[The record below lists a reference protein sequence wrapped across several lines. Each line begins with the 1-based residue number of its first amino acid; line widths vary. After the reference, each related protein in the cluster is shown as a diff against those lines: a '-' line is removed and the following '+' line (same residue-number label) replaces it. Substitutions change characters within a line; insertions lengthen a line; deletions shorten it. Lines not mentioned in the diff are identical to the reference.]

1 MRAFDGLRNAGRA
14 DQGERADL
22 PEIVAIERDVER
34 TDGNAA
40 AGRLEVTAD
49 LGGDRI
55 AATVDT
61 DEDEA
66 GVGLDR
72 PVKLR
77 GKLGKEP
84 SGSGLVE
91 DVVRQFRLGFA
102 RSVAGGSALARPRS
116 GGSIERAPA
125 AINVRV
131 LPSDPAFGSGVDPR
145 ETVPVG
151 SGMRMRSRSPS
162 RFRSRSPSTLP
173 RRAGV
178 SLPVLAFAAL
188 AFSPDPAAAQD
199 APALT
204 VDGPAVVLTGVPFSL
219 TVHTE
224 DGENA
229 RYRVTSASG
238 RELAAGTLPLRSET
252 TVNGLRAARGDL
264 PLTVE
269 VTSDQGTASETVDP
283 PRFPGWISLL
293 PPIIAIALALIFR
306 HVVVSLFFGIWLGG
320 FFIAGLNPVAGL
332 WRTVDTFIVPSLAD
346 PDNASI
352 LMFSALLSA
361 MVGVISRSGGTRGIV
376 EAVRPLATTPRR
388 AQLATFFAGVG
399 IFFDD
404 YANTLIV
411 GNTFRPITDKLKV
424 SREKLAYLVDSTAAP
439 VVTIAFVSTWVG
451 FEISLIRDGLRIAAE
466 QTPDPALAGA
476 LASAS
481 PFTVFLSTIPFL
493 FYPILALFMVA
504 AVIVTQRDFG
514 PMHGAEMRARTGG
527 GVFRPG
533 SQLMVNSDETGL
545 DAPEGAPLRWYNA
558 AIPVLTVVIVVLLGL
573 YFNGASEVGR
583 GASLWDTFGAA
594 DPFKAILW
602 GSLAGCL
609 VAIGL
614 ATTQRIL
621 SLSEA
626 LEGWLAG
633 IRAMTMGFVIL
644 TLAWSLG
651 EVTSQLATAQYL
663 TQILEGNLAPELVPV
678 LTFVTA
684 AIVSFC
690 TGTSWATMSILLP
703 LVVPLI
709 VALGG
714 ATGFETG
721 DGGVLLVS
729 SISSVL
735 AGSIFG
741 DHCSPIS
748 DTTVLSSMA
757 SACDHMDHVRTQ
769 LPYALVVAVAA
780 MLFGHVATSYGLSP
794 WIAHVLGIGVVVVV
808 LRFVGRPVPAGT

>member
-1 MRAFDGLRNAGRA
+1 
-14 DQGERADL
+14 
-22 PEIVAIERDVER
+22 
-34 TDGNAA
+34 
-40 AGRLEVTAD
+40 
-49 LGGDRI
+49 
-55 AATVDT
+55 
-61 DEDEA
+61 
-66 GVGLDR
+66 
-72 PVKLR
+72 
-77 GKLGKEP
+77 
-84 SGSGLVE
+84 
-91 DVVRQFRLGFA
+91 
-102 RSVAGGSALARPRS
+102 
-116 GGSIERAPA
+116 
-125 AINVRV
+125 
-131 LPSDPAFGSGVDPR
+131 
-145 ETVPVG
+145 
-151 SGMRMRSRSPS
+151 MRMRSDV
-162 RFRSRSPSTLP
+162 T
-173 RRAGV
+173 RRAGRWLLLPAFV
-178 SLPVLAFAAL
+178 LPASLPDTAFA
-188 AFSPDPAAAQD
+188 QD
-199 APALT
+199 GPSLD
-204 VDGPAVVLTGVPFSL
+204 VEGPAVVLTDIPFSL
-219 TVHTE
+219 TLHTE

-229 RYRVTSASG
+229 RYRVVSAAG
-238 RELAAGTLPLRSET
+238 RELAAGALPLRSET
-252 TVNGLRAARGDL
+252 SVGGLRAAAGDL
-264 PLTVE
+264 PLSVE
-269 VTSDQGTASETVDP
+269 MDSDQGSASASVNP

-293 PPIIAIALALIFR
+293 PPLIAIALALIFR

-320 FFIAGLNPVAGL
+320 FFIAGLDPLAGL
-332 WRTVDTFIVPSLAD
+332 GRTVDTFIVPSLAD
-346 PDNASI
+346 TDNASI
-352 LMFSALLSA
+352 LMFSALLSG
-361 MVGVISRSGGTRGIV
+361 MVGVMSRSGGTRGIV
-376 EAVRPLATTPRR
+376 EALRPLATTPRR

-411 GNTFRPITDKLKV
+411 GNTFRPVTDKLKV

-439 VVTIAFVSTWVG
+439 VATIAFVSTWVG

-466 QTPDPALAGA
+466 QTSDPALAGA

-481 PFTVFLSTIPFL
+481 PFTVFLSSIPYL

-504 AVIVTQRDFG
+504 AVTVSQRDFG

-533 SQLMVNSDETGL
+533 SQLMVNSEETGL
-545 DAPEGAPLRWYNA
+545 DAAEGVPLRWYNA
-558 AIPVLTVVIVVLLGL
+558 AIPVLTVVATVLLGL
-573 YFNGASEVGR
+573 YFDGR
-583 GASLWDTFGAA
+583 GAVGPASLWDTFGAA

-621 SLSEA
+621 SLSQA
-626 LEGWLAG
+626 LDGWLTG

-663 TQILEGNLAPELVPV
+663 TQILGGSLAPELVPV

-684 AIVSFC
+684 AVVSFC
-690 TGTSWATMSILLP
+690 TGTSWATMTILLP
-703 LVVPLI
+703 LVVPLS

-714 ATGFETG
+714 ATGFEA
-721 DGGVLLVS
+721 GGGELLVS

-735 AGSIFG
+735 AGSVFG

-780 MLFGHVATSYGLSP
+780 MLFGHVGTSYGLSP
-794 WIAHVLGIGVVVVV
+794 WIAHLLGIGVVIVV
-808 LRFVGRPVPAGT
+808 LRFVGRPVPAGA

>member
-1 MRAFDGLRNAGRA
+1 
-14 DQGERADL
+14 
-22 PEIVAIERDVER
+22 
-34 TDGNAA
+34 
-40 AGRLEVTAD
+40 
-49 LGGDRI
+49 
-55 AATVDT
+55 
-61 DEDEA
+61 
-66 GVGLDR
+66 
-72 PVKLR
+72 
-77 GKLGKEP
+77 
-84 SGSGLVE
+84 
-91 DVVRQFRLGFA
+91 
-102 RSVAGGSALARPRS
+102 
-116 GGSIERAPA
+116 
-125 AINVRV
+125 
-131 LPSDPAFGSGVDPR
+131 
-145 ETVPVG
+145 
-151 SGMRMRSRSPS
+151 MRMKSRFPSRRRSRS
-162 RFRSRSPSTLP
+162 RFTPP

-178 SLPVLAFAAL
+178 SLPVLAL
-188 AFSPDPAAAQD
+188 AVLASPAGRVAAQE
-199 APALT
+199 APVLA
-204 VDGPAVVLTGVPFSL
+204 VEGPAIVLTGVPFSL
-219 TVHTE
+219 TLHTE

-229 RYRVTSASG
+229 RYRVRTASG
-238 RELAAGTLPLRSET
+238 RELAAGALPIREST
-252 TVNGLRAARGDL
+252 SVAGLRAGPGDL

-269 VTSDQGTASETVDP
+269 MDSDRGTASETVDP

-320 FFIAGLNPVAGL
+320 FFIAGLNPLAGL
-332 WRTVDTFIVPSLAD
+332 GRTVDTFIVPSLAD
-346 PDNASI
+346 TDNASI
-352 LMFSALLSA
+352 LIFSALLSA

-481 PFTVFLSTIPFL
+481 PFTVFLSSIPYL

-504 AVIVTQRDFG
+504 AVVVSQRDFG
-514 PMHGAEMRARTGG
+514 PMHGAEVRARSGG

-533 SQLMVNSDETGL
+533 SQLMVNSEEIGL

-573 YFNGASEVGR
+573 YFDGISVVGR
-583 GASLWDTFGAA
+583 GASLWDTFGEA

-663 TQILEGNLAPELVPV
+663 TQILEGNLAPELIPV

-690 TGTSWATMSILLP
+690 TGTSWATMTILLP
-703 LVVPLI
+703 LVVPLV

-714 ATGFETG
+714 AAGFEA
-721 DGGVLLVS
+721 GGGALLVS

-780 MLFGHVATSYGLSP
+780 MVFGHVGTSYGLSP
-794 WIAHVLGIGVVVVV
+794 WIAHLLGIGVVVLV

>member
-1 MRAFDGLRNAGRA
+1 MRIRS
-14 DQGERADL
+14 
-22 PEIVAIERDVER
+22 DV
-34 TDGNAA
+34 
-40 AGRLEVTAD
+40 
-49 LGGDRI
+49 
-55 AATVDT
+55 
-61 DEDEA
+61 
-66 GVGLDR
+66 
-72 PVKLR
+72 
-77 GKLGKEP
+77 
-84 SGSGLVE
+84 
-91 DVVRQFRLGFA
+91 F
-102 RSVAGGSALARPRS
+102 
-116 GGSIERAPA
+116 
-125 AINVRV
+125 
-131 LPSDPAFGSGVDPR
+131 
-145 ETVPVG
+145 
-151 SGMRMRSRSPS
+151 
-162 RFRSRSPSTLP
+162 
-173 RRAGV
+173 RRAGRWLLLPALILPA
-178 SLPVLAFAAL
+178 SLPATAFA
-188 AFSPDPAAAQD
+188 QD
-199 APALT
+199 GPSLT
-204 VDGPAVVLTGVPFSL
+204 VEGPAVVLTNVPFSL
-219 TVHTE
+219 TLHTE

-238 RELAAGTLPLRSET
+238 RELAAGNLPIRSET
-252 TVNGLRAARGDL
+252 SVSGLRAAEGDL
-264 PLTVE
+264 PLSVE
-269 VTSDQGTASETVDP
+269 MTSDGGSASASVDP
-283 PRFPGWISLL
+283 PQFPGWISLL

-320 FFIAGLNPVAGL
+320 FFIAGLDPLAGL
-332 WRTVDTFIVPSLAD
+332 GRTVDTFIVPSLAD
-346 PDNASI
+346 TDNASI

-376 EAVRPLATTPRR
+376 EALRPLATTPRR

-411 GNTFRPITDKLKV
+411 GNTFRPVTDKLKV

-466 QTPDPALAGA
+466 QTADPALAGA

-481 PFTVFLSTIPFL
+481 PFTVFLSSIPYL
-493 FYPILALFMVA
+493 FYPILALVMVA
-504 AVIVTQRDFG
+504 AVIASQRDFG
-514 PMHGAEMRARTGG
+514 PMHGAEVRARTGG

-533 SQLMVNSDETGL
+533 SQLMVNSEETGL
-545 DAPEGAPLRWYNA
+545 DAPEGVPLRWYNA
-558 AIPVLTVVIVVLLGL
+558 AIPVLTVVLTVLFGL
-573 YFNGASEVGR
+573 YFDGASEVGR

-614 ATTQRIL
+614 AVTQRIL
-621 SLSEA
+621 TLSQA
-626 LEGWLAG
+626 LDGWLAG

-651 EVTSQLATAQYL
+651 EVTSQLATAPYL

-678 LTFVTA
+678 ITFVTA

-690 TGTSWATMSILLP
+690 TGTSWATMTILLP

-714 ATGFETG
+714 ATGFEA
-721 DGGVLLVS
+721 GGGELLVS

-780 MLFGHVATSYGLSP
+780 MLFGHVGTSYGLSP
-794 WIAHVLGIGVVVVV
+794 WIAHLLGIGTVIVV
-808 LRFVGRPVPAGT
+808 LRFVGRPVPAGS